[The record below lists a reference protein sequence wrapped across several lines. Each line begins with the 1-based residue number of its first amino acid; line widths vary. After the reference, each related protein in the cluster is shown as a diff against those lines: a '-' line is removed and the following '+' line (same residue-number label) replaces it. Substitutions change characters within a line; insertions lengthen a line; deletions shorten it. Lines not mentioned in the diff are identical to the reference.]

1 MTEVPNV
8 TNTSSMAG
16 PDPRGIVSVAIG
28 QWALAVAPTKI
39 QTLLGS
45 CVGVVLYH
53 RTAKL
58 GAVAHI
64 MLPSA
69 PGNSDHPGKYA
80 DTAIPA
86 MIADIERA
94 LGPDSRRRLCAKLAG
109 GASMF
114 QVDPAAL
121 ECTQLNIGQRNQE
134 TIERILGQLNI
145 PILARDL
152 GGTTGRRLILDTAS
166 GIVKIKE
173 PGGADREL

>member
-1 MTEVPNV
+1 MTEVPSVLNA
-8 TNTSSMAG
+8 SSIAG

-28 QWALAVAPTKI
+28 QWVLAAAPLKI

-58 GAVAHI
+58 GGVAHI
-64 MLPSA
+64 MLPTA
-69 PGNSDHPGKYA
+69 PRNADHPGKYA

-94 LGPDSRRRLCAKLAG
+94 LGPDSRRRLTAKLAG

-121 ECTQLNIGQRNQE
+121 ENSQLNIGQRNQAM
-134 TIERILGQLNI
+134 IEGILGALNI

-152 GGTTGRRLILDTAS
+152 GGNTGRRLILDTAS
-166 GIVKIKE
+166 GIVTIKA

>member
-1 MTEVPNV
+1 
-8 TNTSSMAG
+8 MAS

-28 QWALAVAPTKI
+28 QWALAAAPLKI

-53 RTAKL
+53 RAAKL

-64 MLPSA
+64 MLPLA
-69 PGNSDHPGKYA
+69 PGNADHPGKYA

-86 MIADIERA
+86 MIADIDRA
-94 LGPDSRRRLCAKLAG
+94 LGADSRRRLSAKLAG

-121 ECTQLNIGQRNQE
+121 ENSQLNIGQRNQE
-134 TIERILGQLNI
+134 TIERILGGLNI

-152 GGTTGRRLILDTAS
+152 GGKTGRRLILDTAS
-166 GIVKIKE
+166 GIVTIKA

>member
-1 MTEVPNV
+1 
-8 TNTSSMAG
+8 
-16 PDPRGIVSVAIG
+16 
-28 QWALAVAPTKI
+28 
-39 QTLLGS
+39 
-45 CVGVVLYH
+45 
-53 RTAKL
+53 
-58 GAVAHI
+58 

-69 PGNSDHPGKYA
+69 PANADHPGKYA

-94 LGPDSRRRLCAKLAG
+94 LGPDSRRRLTAKLAG

-121 ECTQLNIGQRNQE
+121 ENSQLNIGQRNQE
-134 TIERILGQLNI
+134 TIERILGALGI

-152 GGTTGRRLILDTAS
+152 GGNTGRRLILDTAS
-166 GIVKIKE
+166 GIVTIKA